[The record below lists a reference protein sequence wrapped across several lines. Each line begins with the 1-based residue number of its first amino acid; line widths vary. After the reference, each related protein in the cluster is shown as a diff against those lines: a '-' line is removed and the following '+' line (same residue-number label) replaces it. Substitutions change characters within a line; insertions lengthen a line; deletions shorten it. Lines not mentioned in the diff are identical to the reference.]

1 MLICRARSAS
11 EGRVSGEQHSE
22 PRWGASFSP
31 WGIHGLRYF
40 HQHGRR
46 LIHVVTVR
54 MGSAVENL
62 SDAEVDSDA
71 EADVEPQ
78 AGGSSANEVGEV
90 ADAPSTTLVEVI
102 PGTAVVFGDVPQ
114 GFEIIDFGLIP
125 SSDRARLST
134 ALGSIGNAATI
145 GGNLANAVSSAK
157 GLYRVTDATRAL
169 LESGGK
175 LASKDGAKLGAIFK
189 NGDLVGQARF
199 VPYTVT
205 AAEAVAAFGPAV
217 AMIAL
222 QMQLNEISGLVQT
235 NIALTAQ
242 TLKTIR
248 HLQWAELNGLA
259 KSVDRAIDQAN
270 QIESVTR
277 SLWESISGNQAAL
290 DKQLDLYKRSVN
302 DHVQQLGLLTGNAR
316 REYLEANAEAVLFD
330 ANALLYSLK
339 AQTGYQALRAARSR
353 AEGADNQL
361 EAQLVDVI
369 TRDARTEFDAGL
381 AASSELVSSLARE
394 LRIIAELPGR
404 ATMPL
409 TKKRRDAKASQL
421 TCADL
426 LAAIEP
432 LANVLYPAAAEL
444 GDPELVCAPES
455 FDLEPYLHILRWY
468 LEDGEVL
475 RGVAFPYQPGSHDLV
490 GALPPVLGARV
501 DATWAALAPGAWA
514 AVVDKA
520 ASSTF
525 VAVTDRRVI
534 TAAPRA
540 LLNRGVLGE
549 SFSVREIHFVRPP
562 LKQHNSVRPTIDVI
576 TENQNLRWLFPS
588 NADEGTIDKFAAILE
603 ESATSTGERRPAIE
617 DGRRRPSEAE
627 EIVPQPQAGGR

>member
-1 MLICRARSAS
+1 M
-11 EGRVSGEQHSE
+11 
-22 PRWGASFSP
+22 
-31 WGIHGLRYF
+31 
-40 HQHGRR
+40 
-46 LIHVVTVR
+46 
-54 MGSAVENL
+54 
-62 SDAEVDSDA
+62 SDAVDDSDA
-71 EADVEPQ
+71 KADVEPQ
-78 AGGSSANEVGEV
+78 ADGSSEDATSEV
-90 ADAPSTTLVEVI
+90 ADVLSTTLVEVI
-102 PGTAVVFGDVPQ
+102 PGTAVVFGDVPH
-114 GFEIIDFGLIP
+114 GFELIDFGLIP
-125 SSDRARLST
+125 SSDRARLSA

-189 NGDLVGQARF
+189 NSKMVGQARF
-199 VPYTVT
+199 VPCTMT
-205 AAEAVAAFGPAV
+205 AAEAVAAIGPAV
-217 AMIAL
+217 AMVAL
-222 QMQLNEISGLVQT
+222 QMQLSEISGLVQT
-235 NIALTAQ
+235 NIALTTQ

-248 HLQWAELNGLA
+248 HEQWGELNGLA
-259 KSVDRAIDQAN
+259 RSIDRAIDQAN

-277 SLWESISGNQAAL
+277 SLWESVAGNQAAL
-290 DKQLDLYKRSVN
+290 DKQLDLYKRNVN
-302 DHVQQLGLLTGNAR
+302 DHVQQLGRLTGNAR

-353 AEGADNQL
+353 SESADNQL

-369 TRDARTEFDAGL
+369 TRDARAEFDAGL
-381 AASSELVSSLARE
+381 AASSELVSSLTRE

-404 ATMPL
+404 ATVPL

-421 TCADL
+421 TCAEL

-432 LANVLYPAAAEL
+432 LANMLHPAVAEL
-444 GDPELVCAPES
+444 GAPELVCAPKG
-455 FDLEPYLHILRWY
+455 FDLESYLHVLRWY

-475 RGVAFPYQPGSHDLV
+475 RGVAFPYQPGSYDLL

-501 DATWAALAPGAWA
+501 DATWAALATGSWA

-549 SFSVREIHFVRPP
+549 SFPLREIQFVRPP
-562 LKQHNSVRPTIDVI
+562 LKQRNSVRPTIDVI

-588 NADEGTIDKFAAILE
+588 FADKGNVDGFAALLAG
-603 ESATSTGERRPAIE
+603 SVTSIGELQSAIE
-617 DGRRRPSEAE
+617 DGARAPVRS
-627 EIVPQPQAGGR
+627 

>member
-1 MLICRARSAS
+1 M
-11 EGRVSGEQHSE
+11 
-22 PRWGASFSP
+22 PD
-31 WGIHGLRYF
+31 
-40 HQHGRR
+40 
-46 LIHVVTVR
+46 R
-54 MGSAVENL
+54 MGPAVENL
-62 SDAEVDSDA
+62 SETVDDSDA
-71 EADVEPQ
+71 EAAVEPHDD
-78 AGGSSANEVGEV
+78 GSSPHGSGASAE
-90 ADAPSTTLVEVI
+90 APSTTLVEVI
-102 PGTAVVFGDVPQ
+102 PGTAVVFGDVPP
-114 GFEIIDFGLIP
+114 GFELIDFGLIP
-125 SSDRARLST
+125 ASDRTRLSS

-189 NGDLVGQARF
+189 NKELVGQARF
-199 VPYTVT
+199 IPCTMT
-205 AAEAVAAFGPAV
+205 AAQAAAAIGPAV
-217 AMIAL
+217 AMMAI
-222 QMQLNEISGLVQT
+222 QMQLSEISGLVQT
-235 NIALTAQ
+235 NIALTTQA
-242 TLKTIR
+242 LKAIR
-248 HLQWAELNGLA
+248 HGQWAQLSGLV
-259 KSVDRAIDQAN
+259 KSVDRAIDQGN

-277 SLWESISGNQAAL
+277 SLWESVAGNQAAL
-290 DKQLDLYKRSVN
+290 DTQLDLYKRTVN
-302 DHVQQLGLLTGNAR
+302 DHVQQLGRLTGNAR

-330 ANALLYSLK
+330 ATALLYSLK

-369 TRDARTEFDAGL
+369 TCDARIEFDAGL
-381 AASSELVSSLARE
+381 AASSELVGSLTRE

-432 LANVLYPAAAEL
+432 LANMLHPTVAEL
-444 GDPELVCAPES
+444 GAPELVCAPEG
-455 FDLEPYLHILRWY
+455 FDLGPYLHVLRWY

-475 RGVAFPYQPGSHDLV
+475 RGVAFPYQLGSHDLV
-490 GALPPVLGARV
+490 GALPPVFGARV

-549 SFSVREIHFVRPP
+549 SFPVREIQFVRPP
-562 LKQHNSVRPTIDVI
+562 LLQRNSVRPTVDVI

-588 NADEGTIDKFAAILE
+588 FADKGKIDEFAALLQE
-603 ESATSTGERRPAIE
+603 NGNSAGELRAADRVRSVKP
-617 DGRRRPSEAE
+617 
-627 EIVPQPQAGGR
+627 